1 MAGIEDQVR
10 EMEQRLAAQFQ
21 QQLLQAQE
29 GQRLQ
34 LETLTQ
40 LVTQQRVAG
49 AGLEQ
54 QVAAQRLELGTQQ
67 REGQGLPAI
76 MDEGH
81 DAPQPEFVVQNPHAI
96 VVRRECLLIRL
107 RSPSL

>member
-29 GQRLQ
+29 SQRLQ
-34 LETLTQ
+34 LETLTS

-49 AGLEQ
+49 TELEQ

-67 REGQGLPAI
+67 RAG
-76 MDEGH
+76 
-81 DAPQPEFVVQNPHAI
+81 
-96 VVRRECLLIRL
+96 
-107 RSPSL
+107 

>member
-34 LETLTQ
+34 LETRTQ

-54 QVAAQRLELGTQQ
+54 QVAALQHHRGLLTYFDAHEGFDCQANAQALDNGTT
-67 REGQGLPAI
+67 PTK
-76 MDEGH
+76 
-81 DAPQPEFVVQNPHAI
+81 QP
-96 VVRRECLLIRL
+96 
-107 RSPSL
+107 